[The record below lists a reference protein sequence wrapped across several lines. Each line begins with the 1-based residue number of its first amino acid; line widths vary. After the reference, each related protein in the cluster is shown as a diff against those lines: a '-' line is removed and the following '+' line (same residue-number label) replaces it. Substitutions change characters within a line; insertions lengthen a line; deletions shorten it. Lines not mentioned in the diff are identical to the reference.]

1 MPLDPSVFVHSHA
14 LCESDDVGPRTRVWA
29 FAHVMTGARVGADCN
44 VCDHVFIEA
53 GAVVGDRVTMKNNVL
68 IWDGVMVE
76 SDVFLGPNVVF
87 TNDLRPRAAAKKT
100 RADFLA
106 TVVRTGASIGANST
120 IVCGIEVGEH
130 AMVGAG
136 SVVIRD
142 VPAHTLVAG
151 NPARRI
157 GLVCTCGNRLDDTLV
172 CACGRAF
179 VRDAGGTLR
188 AQRS

>member
-14 LCESDDVGPRTRVWA
+14 LCESDEVGPRTRVWA
-29 FAHVMTGARVGADCN
+29 FAHVMAGARVGADCN

-53 GAVVGDRVTMKNNVL
+53 GAIVGDRVTMKNNVL
-68 IWDGVMVE
+68 IWDCVVVE

-100 RADFLA
+100 AADFLP

-120 IVCGIEVGEH
+120 ILCGTEIGRH
-130 AMVGAG
+130 AMIGAG

-157 GLVCTCGNRLDDTLV
+157 GLVCTCGNRLDDTLA
-172 CACGRAF
+172 CGCGRAF
-179 VRDAGGTLR
+179 APDSEGALGLR
-188 AQRS
+188 PA